1 MNQKV
6 LVVEDD
12 ASILEIVALGLS
24 RAGFEVRAEGDGIRA
39 LEKFQSERF
48 DAVVLDVMLPN
59 MNGISLCR
67 AIRATSG
74 IPIVM
79 VTAKTETED
88 VVAGLEVGAD
98 DYITKPFEIPE
109 LVARLRAVLRR
120 VTGSGNEKRMQA
132 GSVAIDVAAHRVQ
145 KNEREVELTATE
157 FKLLVELARN
167 EGNVLTRGVLLDR
180 VWGYDFLGDSRVVDM
195 AIKRLRSKVEDD
207 PADPQLIQTV
217 RGVGYRLDR
226 NRP

>member
-24 RAGFEVRAEGDGIRA
+24 RAGFEVCTEDDGIRA
-39 LEKFQSERF
+39 LEEFQSERF
-48 DAVVLDVMLPN
+48 DAVVLDIMLPN
-59 MNGISLCR
+59 MDGISLCR
-67 AIRATSG
+67 AIRGMSG

-98 DYITKPFEIPE
+98 DYIAKPFEIPE

-120 VTGSGNEKRMQA
+120 VAGSGREERMQL
-132 GSVAIDVAAHRVQ
+132 GSVSIDVAAHRVQ

-167 EGNVLTRGVLLDR
+167 AGNVLTRNVLLDR

-195 AIKRLRSKVEDD
+195 AIKRLRSKIEDD
-207 PADPQLIQTV
+207 SSDPQLIQTV

-226 NRP
+226 NSP